1 MMKHAHPEFP
11 SDLFIV
17 LETVGAKITISK
29 TFPLCFLFIF
39 GTKIRYLKNEF
50 SQLQKRN
57 SAVNF
62 ATIP

>member
-1 MMKHAHPEFP
+1 MMKHAHREFP

-29 TFPLCFLFIF
+29 TYSVVSLISS
-39 GTKIRYLKNEF
+39 TKSRYFSEF
-50 SQLQKRN
+50 SKLQKRN

-62 ATIP
+62 ATIH